1 MAKLIEVIV
10 GDLGRT
16 LDFVGFKDLR
26 KFLKHFLA
34 IKIIAI
40 STKIDKTRKTT
51 KEIGENMAKIT
62 AQFESR
68 IK

>member
-10 GDLGRT
+10 GDVGRT
-16 LDFVGFKDLR
+16 IGFVGFKDLIR
-26 KFLKHFLA
+26 FLKHFLA
-34 IKIIAI
+34 IKMITI
-40 STKIDKTRKTT
+40 SSKIDKTRKKT
-51 KEIGENMAKIT
+51 KKIGENMAKIT